1 MDSPQKKGGCLK
13 IKPLGQDWYVFNWV
27 VFQSLSKIG
36 IFPQNE
42 FLSPRKETEVSHGD
56 ILLNISNFFWGTALE
71 RCPSCWIPIR
81 KCLNNGSPTRSN
93 PQSSCHP
100 DSFSPV
106 RYDLQDLRATCGAF
120 CALRHDGH
128 VVCWGSPSLG
138 GARAMRSAPIVGR
151 SLVSTLGA
159 FGVLRRILE
168 LAAWVMNDPYNQ
180 P

>member
-1 MDSPQKKGGCLK
+1 MVSR
-13 IKPLGQDWYVFNWV
+13 PLIFGHTERCHPSGRGLVCFSNWV
-27 VFQSLSKIG
+27 VFQWVKLVFFPRTSFFLRGRNRGFIRGHFAPYIQLLLRYSLHTKVPKQWI
-36 IFPQNE
+36 
-42 FLSPRKETEVSHGD
+42 SHQ
-56 ILLNISNFFWGTALE
+56 
-71 RCPSCWIPIR
+71 
-81 KCLNNGSPTRSN
+81 KQPT
-93 PQSSCHP
+93 CHP

-128 VVCWGSPSLG
+128 VVCWGSPSVG
-138 GARAMRSAPIVGR
+138 GARAMGSAPIVGR

>member
-1 MDSPQKKGGCLK
+1 MP
-13 IKPLGQDWYVFNWV
+13 PLRQQDWYVFPIESY
-27 VFQSLSKIG
+27 F
-36 IFPQNE
+36 NE
-42 FLSPRKETEVSHGD
+42 SSWYFSPEQVSFSEEETEVSYGD
-56 ILLNISNFFWGTALE
+56 ILLHISNFFWGTA
-71 RCPSCWIPIR
+71 SIR

-128 VVCWGSPSLG
+128 VVCWGSPSVG
-138 GARAMRSAPIVGR
+138 GARAMGSAPIVGR